1 MLRQI
6 PSCVLL
12 SRSEFWVHSQTHQA
26 VVLARLCTGQCQA
39 FVVLSRTSWHEPAQ
53 SLPAPLVEVTRLTNL
68 LMFGGEGTDLV
79 AAKWNDKAHSSLKKW
94 NGVKVSNP
102 LDDVNS
108 GNQGFCE
115 AGKMVNPSS

>member
-1 MLRQI
+1 
-6 PSCVLL
+6 
-12 SRSEFWVHSQTHQA
+12 
-26 VVLARLCTGQCQA
+26 
-39 FVVLSRTSWHEPAQ
+39 
-53 SLPAPLVEVTRLTNL
+53 
-68 LMFGGEGTDLV
+68 MFGGEGTDLV